1 VTESYVRRVH
11 VVDAE
16 EIARSMRKTF
26 QAKEPKEK
34 VELPFTWRSQMQHV
48 GDSLAVCYASDKWK
62 KKEGDLEVYKHIAE
76 SRNRVF
82 CTPKFLRPFEDEDS
96 YYPALGPM
104 VSFTDVPMPKHFAV
118 LGYFEECNLCLHSSG
133 SHEQPAFAEN
143 PKDDAVVKVLLKHGM
158 LGASKM
164 RWSTLDD
171 GRKDQPFLLVYTE
184 PRADDPGGVHMIIV
198 GEELDVEK
206 DGIVG

>member
-1 VTESYVRRVH
+1 VTVPAVRRAH

-16 EIARSMRKTF
+16 AIARSMRKTF
-26 QAKEPKEK
+26 QAKEPKER
-34 VELPFTWRSQMQHV
+34 VELPFTWRREMQHV

-62 KKEGDLEVYKHIAE
+62 KDGELEIYKHIAE

-82 CTPKFLRPFEDEDS
+82 CAPKFLRPFEDEDAF
-96 YYPALGPM
+96 YPSLGPM
-104 VSFTDVPMPKHFAV
+104 VSFEDVPMPKHFAV
-118 LGYFEECNLCLHSSG
+118 LGYFEECNLCLHSEG
-133 SHEQPAFAEN
+133 TQERPAFAKN
-143 PKDDAVVKVLLKHGM
+143 PADDVVVKVLVKHGM

-164 RWSTLDD
+164 RWSTLGD
-171 GRKDQPFLLVYTE
+171 GRKDQPFLLVYSE
-184 PRADDPGGVHMIIV
+184 PNRDDPGGVHMIIV